1 MKPRAGNGVRRRLG
15 VLAAASILAMAGPS
29 WALGL
34 GRVTVQSALGE
45 PLRAEVDVTSLTA
58 DEASSL
64 ALRIASP
71 EAYRAA
77 GVDYSDLLG
86 TLQVSLASR
95 PDGRPVIRLSS
106 PRAVQEPFLDVI
118 LELTWAAGRLVR
130 EYTLLVDPPR
140 TAAPA
145 APVVQPVVVAAPA
158 PVAAVPPL
166 PAPPAPRAP
175 VATAPAA
182 QPAAQA
188 AAPVAAAPAAP
199 AAAPAPS
206 TVSAAVA
213 AAPAPGASA
222 VPGRAPA
229 PLAPAA
235 SVRVKPGDT
244 LGGIAR
250 SVQPPGVSLDQM
262 LVALFRSNP
271 QAFIDANM
279 NLVKAGAVLNV
290 PSADEVAS
298 VSPREAR
305 SLIVAQSADF
315 AAYRSRLASVAPQ
328 AVEAAPSR
336 QASGRVEAA
345 VQDRKEAAAPTGDR
359 LKLSQGAVKPGADE
373 AKVSRET
380 ASRES
385 AARVAELSRNVEEL
399 RRLQG
404 AASAARPGGVALPGA
419 GTAAPAAP
427 APGPVSAPTQPASP
441 APAASVPPV
450 RIPEERR
457 PDPEPPLQA
466 SPPASGPGIAPPMPA
481 AAPAPVKRVPAPAP
495 QPVEEPGFLDSLTA
509 DNPLLLPAAG
519 GLLALLVGLGAWR
532 MRGRFSRRGTGR
544 DSAAFGESK
553 LQADSFFGG
562 TGGGRVDTQ
571 EGMSRLGQGS
581 SIGYSLSQLDAIGD
595 VDPVAEA
602 DVYLAY
608 GRDLQAEEILKEA
621 LRAHPERLAVK
632 TKLLEVYA
640 KRRDVRAFEVLASQV
655 YLASDG
661 QGEEWQKVQE
671 QGHAIDPDNA
681 LYQPGG
687 RPDPRRVGPDSEL
700 DPSAVATQQQVV
712 LQPSTYGDGAEEG
725 GSLGRAA
732 PSPDLDLDLDLGEPE
747 PPAPAPA
754 PTPRA
759 APARAAALEG
769 APAEPAPLW
778 KALAPA
784 PGLAPPPALA
794 AAQAGEES
802 LQPLDFDLSAIS
814 LDLEAPPAPAPG
826 TAASLDFPR
835 EEQGAPARRAAPA
848 SAAAASAGVSVAPE
862 PAAFDLPSLD
872 FALSVSPQVAAPE
885 PPVSELPAFELP
897 DAPAEAVELSADG
910 DPLVRKIE
918 LAEEFEQ
925 IGDQEGARE
934 LLMEVL
940 AQADGELKARAQAL
954 LARLG

>member
-1 MKPRAGNGVRRRLG
+1 VRRRLG

-45 PLRAEVDVTSLTA
+45 PLRAEVDVTSLSA
-58 DEASSL
+58 EEASSL

-86 TLQVSLASR
+86 TLQVSLQRR

-118 LELTWAAGRLVR
+118 LELTWSAGRLVR

-145 APVVQPVVVAAPA
+145 APAVPAVVAAAPVPAPGAAPPPPASPAPAAVAPAAVAPGGAAAPSGAAAPPPVSAAPA
-158 PVAAVPPL
+158 P
-166 PAPPAPRAP
+166 
-175 VATAPAA
+175 
-182 QPAAQA
+182 
-188 AAPVAAAPAAP
+188 AP
-199 AAAPAPS
+199 AAAPAPVPS
-206 TVSAAVA
+206 PA
-213 AAPAPGASA
+213 AAPARP
-222 VPGRAPA
+222 PA
-229 PLAPAA
+229 AAAPAA
-235 SVRVKPGDT
+235 KVRVKSGDT

-250 SVQPPGVSLDQM
+250 GVQAPGVSLDQM

-271 QAFIDANM
+271 QAFIDGNM
-279 NLVKAGAVLNV
+279 NRVKAGAVLDV
-290 PSADEVAS
+290 PSAEQVAA
-298 VSPREAR
+298 VSPAEAR
-305 SLIVAQSADF
+305 ALIVAQSADF
-315 AAYRSRLASVAPQ
+315 AAYRGRLAAAAPT

-336 QASGRVEAA
+336 EASGKVEAA

-359 LKLSQGAVKPGADE
+359 LKLSQGAVKPGTEE

-399 RRLQG
+399 RKLQG

-419 GTAAPAAP
+419 PAVAPPAPAAAPRAPAAAPVP
-427 APGPVSAPTQPASP
+427 APAQPGSP
-441 APAASVPPV
+441 AAPAASVAPV
-450 RIPEERR
+450 RIPADRR
-457 PDPEPPLQA
+457 PDPEPPLVA
-466 SPPASGPGIAPPMPA
+466 SPSASAPIVAASAPA

-495 QPVEEPGFLDSLTA
+495 APAPQPTAEPGLLDSLTE
-509 DNPLLLPAAG
+509 DNPFLLPAAG

-532 MRGRFSRRGTGR
+532 MRGRFRRGGAGA

-553 LQADSFFGG
+553 LQRDSFFGG

-621 LRAHPERLAVK
+621 LRAHPERLAIK

-640 KRRDVRAFEVLASQV
+640 KRRDVRAFEMMASQV
-655 YLASDG
+655 YLACDG
-661 QGEEWQKVQE
+661 QGEEWQKVQD
-671 QGHAIDPDNA
+671 QGQAIDPDNP

-687 RPDPRRVGPDSEL
+687 KPDPQRLAADSEL
-700 DPSAVATQQQVV
+700 DPSAAATLRQA
-712 LQPSTYGDGAEEG
+712 LPPSGDGD
-725 GSLGRAA
+725 AA
-732 PSPDLDLDLDLGEPE
+732 PGPGPAAPRVDLDLGLDEPGLPAPP
-747 PPAPAPA
+747 PPASQGASAAPVQRTA
-754 PTPRA
+754 A
-759 APARAAALEG
+759 APAGTL
-769 APAEPAPLW
+769 PAEPAPTW

-784 PGLAPPPALA
+784 PGLAAAPAPGSAPPA
-794 AAQAGEES
+794 GEP

-814 LDLEAPPAPAPG
+814 LDLDTPSSPVPAPSG
-826 TAASLDFPR
+826 GLDFSLD
-835 EEQGAPARRAAPA
+835 EGAAPSPA
-848 SAAAASAGVSVAPE
+848 SAPTAARAVSVTPV
-862 PAAFDLPSLD
+862 PSTFDLPSLD
-872 FALSVSPQVAAPE
+872 FDLSVSPQAAASQLPA
-885 PPVSELPAFELP
+885 SELPAFELP
-897 DAPAEAVELSADG
+897 DAPAEAVELAAEG
-910 DPLVRKIE
+910 DPLARKIE
-918 LAEEFEQ
+918 LAEEFSQ

-940 AQADGELKARAQAL
+940 AQAEGELKVKAQAL